1 MIKNVL
7 DFFVLFIVFVIVEDT
22 YVFVVAKLK
31 AYYLHQTKEDP
42 YESKA
47 LQNTKRGVLHK
58 TISIMQDAFVL
69 SPSVSACITVLITWK
84 EQISKNLYGFRSLIS
99 NERHLLTTIH

>member
-22 YVFVVAKLK
+22 YVFVAKLK

-58 TISIMQDAFVL
+58 T
-69 SPSVSACITVLITWK
+69 K
-84 EQISKNLYGFRSLIS
+84 
-99 NERHLLTTIH
+99 